1 MSTTTI
7 SIRVP
12 DKDLAEIDRRAAA
25 GGWTRTAFL
34 LRTALGAATQDERR
48 LEDHEQ
54 RLKLLEEQVFRIGY
68 RP

>member
-12 DKDLAEIDRRAAA
+12 DDDLAEIDRRRAAL
-25 GGWTRTAFL
+25 GMNRTAFL
-34 LRTALGAATQDERR
+34 LRTVLGAATQDERR
-48 LEDHEQ
+48 LKDHEQ
-54 RLKLLEEQVFRIGY
+54 RLKDLEEQVFRIGY